1 MAGPWPKHDTRRKTY
16 VLEEGS
22 AGAPCDDISI
32 LDEPMI
38 ERVDT
43 ENPHF
48 AGMARMPFPRVIESD
63 EKGMVRSWCEAQ
75 GIKLAPH
82 EFIEGQVDYII
93 ELDTDQKRNQFKRK
107 WLS

>member
-16 VLEEGS
+16 VLQEGS
-22 AGAPCDDISI
+22 AGAPCDDIAI
-32 LDEPMI
+32 LEEPMI
-38 ERVDT
+38 ESILRT
-43 ENPHF
+43 RIC
-48 AGMARMPFPRVIESD
+48 AGMARMPFPCVIESA

-75 GIKLAPH
+75 GIKLAPY